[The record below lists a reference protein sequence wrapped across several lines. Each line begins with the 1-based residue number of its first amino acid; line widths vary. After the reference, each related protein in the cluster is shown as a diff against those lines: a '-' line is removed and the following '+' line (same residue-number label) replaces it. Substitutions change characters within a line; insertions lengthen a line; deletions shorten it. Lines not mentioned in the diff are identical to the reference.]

1 MSSLSGKK
9 LRQLEIY
16 LFFILLLLAVGLSA
30 LSGRVQTRDLF
41 DILFKMRLARAL
53 VALAAGASLAAS
65 GVVLQSI
72 FRNPM
77 ADPYLLGT
85 SSGASF
91 LIALIAFTASRMNF
105 FGAGLYPVAGFTGSL
120 LAVLFVYLLAREN
133 GRTPL
138 FKLLLTGIAV
148 SFLLGSVTPV
158 LLAFS
163 GRDLYSVFFF
173 LNGTTQGKSLNE
185 SILYGS
191 LAVTGLLLLFL
202 YHRSLDFLWLGEER
216 AYNLGFDFERAK
228 TILLFLSSY
237 LTGMAVAFCGVIGF
251 IGLIIPN
258 MFRSRFRE
266 SAFRWLLT
274 SSLFGAI
281 FLIGCDF
288 LARNLFFPRELPLN
302 AITALVGAPYFIYLI
317 RKNADRNP

>member
-1 MSSLSGKK
+1 M
-9 LRQLEIY
+9 
-16 LFFILLLLAVGLSA
+16 LF
-30 LSGRVQTRDLF
+30 GRVSASGLF
-41 DILFKMRLARAL
+41 SVIFKMRLARAL

-91 LIALIAFTASRMNF
+91 LIALLAFAASRMNF
-105 FGAGLYPVAGFTGSL
+105 LAASFFPAAGFAGSL
-120 LAVLFVYLLAREN
+120 LAVLIVYLLAREN

-138 FKLLLTGIAV
+138 FRLLLTGIAV
-148 SFLLGSVTPV
+148 SFLLGSVTPI

-163 GRDLYSVFFF
+163 GKDLYSVFFF

-185 SILYGS
+185 SIIYVL
-191 LAVTGLLLLFL
+191 LALPGLLLLFL
-202 YHRSLDFLWLGEER
+202 SHRSLDFLWLGEER

-228 TILLFLSSY
+228 AIFLLLSSY

-251 IGLIIPN
+251 IGLIVPN
-258 MFRSRFRE
+258 IFRSRFKE
-266 SAFRWLLT
+266 SALKWLLT
-274 SSLFGAI
+274 SSLFGAF
-281 FLIGCDF
+281 FLVSCDF

-302 AITALVGAPYFIYLI
+302 AITALAGAPYFIYLV
-317 RKNADRNP
+317 RKNADRNT